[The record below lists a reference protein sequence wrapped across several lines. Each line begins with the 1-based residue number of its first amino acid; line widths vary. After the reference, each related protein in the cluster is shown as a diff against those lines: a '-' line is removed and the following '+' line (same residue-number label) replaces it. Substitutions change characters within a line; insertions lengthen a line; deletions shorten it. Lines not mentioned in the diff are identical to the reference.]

1 MSTAKISALGA
12 ATTPLAGTELL
23 ELVQGGSSTKV
34 AAKDVGNS
42 ADALPFASL
51 AGRAYADFYDTT
63 DQTGSTAAGVEVQFN
78 TTVLNTGISMANN
91 GSAVPTRLTFAA
103 AGKYRVRVALQASN
117 SAAAD
122 YILTSWLRLNGTDVV
137 ATALKTVVAKTGD
150 GGVEGIVREWIVTVT
165 AAQYVT
171 VMWLVSNV
179 AVTLDATAAA
189 AGPPAL
195 PAFASARVTA
205 ERIV

>member
-1 MSTAKISALGA
+1 MTTKISAMGA

-34 AAKDVGNS
+34 AASDVGNS

-63 DQTGSTAAGVEVQFN
+63 DQTGATAAGVEVQFN
-78 TTVLNTGISMANN
+78 TTVLNTGITMVNN
-91 GSAVPTRLTFAA
+91 GGAVPTRLTFAE
-103 AGKYRVRVALQASN
+103 AGKYRVRVELQAAN

-122 YILTSWLRLNGTDVV
+122 HVITTWVRINGTDVV
-137 ATALKTVVAKTGD
+137 GTALKTVVAKTGD
-150 GGVEGIVREWIVTVT
+150 GGVEGIVREWVLTVT
-165 AAQYVT
+165 AAQYAT
-171 VMWLVSNV
+171 IMWLVDNV
-179 AVTLDATAAA
+179 VVTLDTTTAT
-189 AGPPAL
+189 AGPPAI